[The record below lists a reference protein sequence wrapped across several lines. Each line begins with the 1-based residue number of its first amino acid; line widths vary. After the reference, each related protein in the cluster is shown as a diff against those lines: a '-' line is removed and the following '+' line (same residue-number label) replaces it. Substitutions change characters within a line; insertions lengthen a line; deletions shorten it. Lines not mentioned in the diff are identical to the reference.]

1 MIPNLLKSQFN
12 SQIYAQVLV
21 RLFIFTWFFLGGIM
35 HFAKPELFLRI
46 VPPIVPYPLAAVYIS
61 GAFELL
67 GAIGLWVKSTRCNAG
82 YGLILLTIAVT
93 PANIY
98 MLQHAE
104 LFSEVPHWA
113 LVARL
118 PFQLFLIWLIW
129 WCACSQGSR
138 SQGSRSQ

>member
-1 MIPNLLKSQFN
+1 
-12 SQIYAQVLV
+12 
-21 RLFIFTWFFLGGIM
+21 M
-35 HFAKPELFLRI
+35 HFAKPNLFLSI
-46 VPPIVPYPLAAVYIS
+46 VPPFIPYPLAAVYIS

-67 GAIGLWVKSTRCNAG
+67 GAVGLWVKATRRYAG

-104 LFSEVPHWA
+104 LFSEVPRWA
-113 LVARL
+113 LIARL

-129 WCACSQGSR
+129 WCSCIKDIR
-138 SQGSRSQ
+138 C

>member
-1 MIPNLLKSQFN
+1 MIPNQFKSQFN
-12 SQIYAQVLV
+12 SQTYSQVFV

-35 HFAKPELFLRI
+35 HFANPELFLRI

-67 GAIGLWVKSTRCNAG
+67 GAIGLWVKSARSYAG

-104 LFSEVPHWA
+104 LFTEVPRWV

-129 WCACSQGSR
+129 WCSLSKGANR
-138 SQGSRSQ
+138 N